1 MKSYQATWEDAE
13 ASRHVELVVNYCLDT
28 KRVDIDSVTP
38 TRVTFLCPQ
47 SREPQRSV
55 RVWTEGGRKLLARQ
69 AAAAGR
75 LGTLA
80 QEIADGQLHELKH
93 GIDKPALAATPV
105 MQA

>member
-38 TRVTFLCPQ
+38 TRVTFFCPKSKQ
-47 SREPQRSV
+47 PQRSI
-55 RVWTEGGRKLLARQ
+55 RVWTEGGRKLLVRQ

-75 LGTLA
+75 FATLA
-80 QEIADGQLHELKH
+80 QEIAEGQLHELKH
-93 GIDKPALAATPV
+93 AIDKAGVEATPV